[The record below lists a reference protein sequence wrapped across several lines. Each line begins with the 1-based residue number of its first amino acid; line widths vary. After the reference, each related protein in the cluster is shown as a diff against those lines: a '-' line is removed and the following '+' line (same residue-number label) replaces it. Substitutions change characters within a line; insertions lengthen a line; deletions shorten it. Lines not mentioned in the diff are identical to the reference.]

1 MIHQVVS
8 NGEVWNGR
16 LSTTGT
22 FVSGLMIPP
31 QSEQM
36 RKKYQTDTSMFMGP
50 TCLIPSGI
58 DPAMPKTTW
67 LQDARRQTVWTGSTV
82 AVQDV
87 DEMQQEFFAL
97 AALKQRIADLQGLIA
112 EKEFRIVDADGDGKL
127 SKKEL
132 ANAMPSASATEVH
145 TLSPQTQMR
154 ARLIT
159 VPVILRSHARTHTQ
173 TVMTHRLRH
182 ASRRWTQTATVPSPS
197 PSMLPRYTQSTPC
210 VCVCVC
216 VCVPLA
222 QYNMRHL
229 HAAQANVKQVFR
241 GWSEPKLSQPPGS
254 HRVSAGMSAC
264 SCQAL

>member
-1 MIHQVVS
+1 
-8 NGEVWNGR
+8 
-16 LSTTGT
+16 
-22 FVSGLMIPP
+22 
-31 QSEQM
+31 
-36 RKKYQTDTSMFMGP
+36 MFMGP

-67 LQDARRQTVWTGSTV
+67 PQDARRQTVWKGSTV

-87 DEMQQEFFAL
+87 DEMQKEFFAL

-159 VPVILRSHARTHTQ
+159 VPVILRSHARTHNTNCHDAQ
-173 TVMTHRLRH
+173 VEARFKAMDTDGDGSISLAEYAAKVHTINAALPQCCPSTRSGDEHP
-182 ASRRWTQTATVPSPS
+182 AAT
-197 PSMLPRYTQSTPC
+197 
-210 VCVCVC
+210 
-216 VCVPLA
+216 
-222 QYNMRHL
+222 
-229 HAAQANVKQVFR
+229 
-241 GWSEPKLSQPPGS
+241 WS
-254 HRVSAGMSAC
+254 SA
-264 SCQAL
+264 